1 VTPVR
6 LDRLYHEIADLAQPS
21 PLTDQ
26 QEARWNQI
34 LPHWRELMD
43 RIEQDIN

>member
-6 LDRLYHEIADLAQPS
+6 LDRLYQEIADLGPGAV
-21 PLTDQ
+21 TDQ

-34 LPHWRELMD
+34 LPYWNALMT
-43 RIEQDIN
+43 RIERDVN